1 MTPPYARIAAELRR
15 RIAEGELAPGDRVP
29 STRQVAAQWGV
40 ALATATRALAEL
52 RREGLVR
59 AEPRVGTVV
68 AEPSPAIP
76 SPAVP
81 SPALPLPASPTAPG
95 AAAQPGDRTRLTP
108 PPSRD
113 AETARRRPGPGTER
127 ELTRERVVRAAIE
140 IADAE
145 GLTALSMRG
154 VAARLGVAAMSPY
167 RYVGGKDDLILLM
180 ADAAFGELGYPA
192 DPPAGWR
199 ERLEIAGRTLWATF
213 RRHPWLAQLSP
224 LGRPL
229 PLPGLTAHADWA
241 LAALDGLGLD
251 PATVLDVHI
260 LLYSHVQGLAINL
273 EREAQIAAATGLSE
287 DQWMDV
293 QGPALSAIAGSGR
306 YPAFAKVLGDLG
318 EDGYDFRLDDLFEL
332 GMRLLLDGVTGLV
345 ERSRASGC

>member
-1 MTPPYARIAAELRR
+1 M
-15 RIAEGELAPGDRVP
+15 
-29 STRQVAAQWGV
+29 
-40 ALATATRALAEL
+40 
-52 RREGLVR
+52 
-59 AEPRVGTVV
+59 
-68 AEPSPAIP
+68 
-76 SPAVP
+76 
-81 SPALPLPASPTAPG
+81 
-95 AAAQPGDRTRLTP
+95 
-108 PPSRD
+108 
-113 AETARRRPGPGTER
+113 
-127 ELTRERVVRAAIE
+127 RAAIE

-145 GLTALSMRG
+145 GLPALSMRG

-167 RYVGGKDDLILLM
+167 RYVGSKDDLILLM
-180 ADAAFGELGYPA
+180 ADAAFGELGYPGDA
-192 DPPAGWR
+192 PEGWR
-199 ERLEIAGRTLWATF
+199 ERLEIAGRTLWAIF

-229 PLPGLTAHADWA
+229 ALPGLTVHADWA

-287 DQWMDV
+287 EQWMDV

-306 YPAFAKVLGDLG
+306 YPAFAKVIGGLG

-332 GMRLLLDGVTGLV
+332 GMRLLLDGVTCLA
-345 ERSRASGC
+345 ERSRASGR

>member
-1 MTPPYARIAAELRR
+1 MTPPYARIAADIRR

-68 AEPSPAIP
+68 AEPP
-76 SPAVP
+76 
-81 SPALPLPASPTAPG
+81 PALPPAPG
-95 AAAQPGDRTRLTP
+95 AAAQPGDRTRLAA
-108 PPSRD
+108 PSRA
-113 AETARRRPGPGTER
+113 AEAARRRPGAGAER

-145 GLTALSMRG
+145 GLPALSMRG

-167 RYVGGKDDLILLM
+167 RYVGSKDDLILLM
-180 ADAAFGELGYPA
+180 ADEAFGELGYPA
-192 DPPAGWR
+192 DPPESRR
-199 ERLEIAGRTLWATF
+199 ERLEIAGRTLWAIF

-229 PLPGLTAHADWA
+229 ALPGLTVHADWA

-293 QGPALSAIAGSGR
+293 QGPALTAIAGSGR
-306 YPAFAKVLGDLG
+306 YPAFAKVIGELG

-332 GMRLLLDGVTGLV
+332 GLRLLLDGVTCLV
-345 ERSRASGC
+345 ERSRASGR

>member
-68 AEPSPAIP
+68 AEPPPAIS

-95 AAAQPGDRTRLTP
+95 AAAQPVDRTRLTP

-306 YPAFAKVLGDLG
+306 YPAFAKVIGDLG

>member
-1 MTPPYARIAAELRR
+1 MAPPYARIAAELRR

-68 AEPSPAIP
+68 AEPRPAL
-76 SPAVP
+76 P
-81 SPALPLPASPTAPG
+81 SPALPAAPG
-95 AAAQPGDRTRLTP
+95 AATPPGDRTRPTS
-108 PPSRD
+108 SRD
-113 AETARRRPGPGTER
+113 AEAARRRPAVGAER

-180 ADAAFGELGYPA
+180 ADTAFGELGYPT
-192 DPPAGWR
+192 DPPEGWR
-199 ERLEIAGRTLWATF
+199 ERLEIAGRTLWAIF

-241 LAALDGLGLD
+241 LGALDGLGLD

-260 LLYSHVQGLAINL
+260 LLYSHVQGLAINM

-293 QGPALSAIAGSGR
+293 HGPALGAIAGSGR
-306 YPAFAKVLGDLG
+306 YPAFAKVIGDLG
-318 EDGYDFRLDDLFEL
+318 EAGYDFRLDDLFEL
-332 GMRLLLDGVTGLV
+332 GMRLLLDGVTCLV
-345 ERSRASGC
+345 ERSPASGRE

>member
-1 MTPPYARIAAELRR
+1 MTPPYARIAADLRR
-15 RIAEGELAPGDRVP
+15 RIIEGELAPGDRVP

-68 AEPSPAIP
+68 AEPP
-76 SPAVP
+76 
-81 SPALPLPASPTAPG
+81 PALPPPPG
-95 AAAQPGDRTRLTP
+95 AATRPGDRARLTA

-113 AETARRRPGPGTER
+113 AEATRRRPGAGAER

-145 GLTALSMRG
+145 GLPALSMRG

-180 ADAAFGELGYPA
+180 ADAAFGELSYPG
-192 DPPAGWR
+192 DHPEGWR
-199 ERLEIAGRTLWATF
+199 ERLEIAGRTLWAIF

-229 PLPGLTAHADWA
+229 PLPGLTVHADWA

-251 PATVLDVHI
+251 SATVLDVHI

-306 YPAFAKVLGDLG
+306 YPAFAKVIGELG
-318 EDGYDFRLDDLFEL
+318 EDGYDFRLDNLFEL
-332 GMRLLLDGVTGLV
+332 GMRLLLDGVTCLV
-345 ERSRASGC
+345 ERSVPPNGD

>member
-68 AEPSPAIP
+68 AEPRPAL
-76 SPAVP
+76 PAPDLP
-81 SPALPLPASPTAPG
+81 SPALPAAP
-95 AAAQPGDRTRLTP
+95 PGDRTRP
-108 PPSRD
+108 APSRD
-113 AETARRRPGPGTER
+113 AEAARRRPAAGAER

-180 ADAAFGELGYPA
+180 ADTAFGELGYPA
-192 DPPAGWR
+192 DPPEGWR
-199 ERLEIAGRTLWATF
+199 ERLEIAGRALWATF

-229 PLPGLTAHADWA
+229 PLPGLTAHADWV
-241 LAALDGLGLD
+241 LGALDGLGLD

-306 YPAFAKVLGDLG
+306 YPAFVKVIGDLG
-318 EDGYDFRLDDLFEL
+318 EDGYDFRLDGLFEL
-332 GMRLLLDGVTGLV
+332 GMRLLLDGVACLV
-345 ERSRASGC
+345 ERSPASGRSLK

>member
-1 MTPPYARIAAELRR
+1 MPPPYARIAADLRR
-15 RIAEGELAPGDRVP
+15 RIIKGELAPGDRVP

-68 AEPSPAIP
+68 AEPP
-76 SPAVP
+76 
-81 SPALPLPASPTAPG
+81 PALPPPPG
-95 AAAQPGDRTRLTP
+95 AVTRPGDRARLEAP
-108 PPSRD
+108 PARD
-113 AETARRRPGPGTER
+113 AAAARRRPGAGAER

-145 GLTALSMRG
+145 GLQALSMRG

-180 ADAAFGELGYPA
+180 ADAAFGELGYPG
-192 DPPAGWR
+192 DHPEGWR
-199 ERLEIAGRTLWATF
+199 ERLEIAGRTLWAIF

-229 PLPGLTAHADWA
+229 PLPGLAAHADWA
-241 LAALDGLGLD
+241 LATLDGLGLD
-251 PATVLDVHI
+251 SATALDLHI

-306 YPAFAKVLGDLG
+306 YPAFAKVLGELG

-332 GMRLLLDGVTGLV
+332 GMRLLLDGVTCLV
-345 ERSRASGC
+345 ERSVPQNGD

>member
-68 AEPSPAIP
+68 AEPPPAVP

-81 SPALPLPASPTAPG
+81 SPALPLPASPPAPG
-95 AAAQPGDRTRLTP
+95 TAAQPGDRARLT

-113 AETARRRPGPGTER
+113 ARTARRRPGPGTER

-180 ADAAFGELGYPA
+180 ADAAFGELAYPA

-199 ERLEIAGRTLWATF
+199 ERLEIAGHTLWATF

-251 PATVLDVHI
+251 PVTVLDVHI

-306 YPAFAKVLGDLG
+306 YPAFAKVIGDLG